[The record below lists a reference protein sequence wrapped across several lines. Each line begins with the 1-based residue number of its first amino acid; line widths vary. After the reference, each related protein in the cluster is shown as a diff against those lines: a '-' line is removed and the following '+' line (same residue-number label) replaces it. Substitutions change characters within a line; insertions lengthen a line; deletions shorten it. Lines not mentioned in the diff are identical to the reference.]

1 MRILTLVIA
10 LVLTTPTVAQDTR
23 TTPRID
29 FGGQS
34 TGTKAKAK
42 PSASPEDQKKLD
54 AAADAKRKAA
64 EEAKQKAWDARLKR
78 TMSGICRGC

>member
-1 MRILTLVIA
+1 MRILILAIA
-10 LVLTTPTVAQDTR
+10 LALATSVAAQEAKP
-23 TTPRID
+23 TPRID

-34 TGTKAKAK
+34 PASTPKRKL
-42 PSASPEDQKKLD
+42 SVSPEEQKKID
-54 AAADAKRKAA
+54 AAMDGKRKAA